1 MKHPI
6 ASRLFQHLSVDVA
19 LAGDILEEYE
29 RGHARIWY
37 ATQVVAALGV
47 SLSGALRAH
56 KLLALRAISIGL
68 AAEWAFSVIG
78 WNLVYPWIHG
88 RLMTSVRWWVA
99 SLF

>member
-37 ATQVVAALGV
+37 AT
-47 SLSGALRAH
+47 R
-56 KLLALRAISIGL
+56 
-68 AAEWAFSVIG
+68 
-78 WNLVYPWIHG
+78 
-88 RLMTSVRWWVA
+88 
-99 SLF
+99 